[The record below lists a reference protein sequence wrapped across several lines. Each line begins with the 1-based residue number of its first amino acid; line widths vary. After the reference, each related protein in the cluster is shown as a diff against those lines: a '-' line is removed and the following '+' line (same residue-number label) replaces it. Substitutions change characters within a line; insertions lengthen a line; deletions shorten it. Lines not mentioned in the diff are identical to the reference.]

1 VSATDAIDVPFQ
13 PLAVREPAKGVVTAW
28 TPRFVMPIAEMVQA
42 SEDMTEF
49 QRRIMVKDVHYGTI
63 PGTDKPTLLKP
74 GAELLLSRMGL
85 HAADPTIL
93 SETIDYGECDADGA
107 VTREG
112 LIRFSLQV
120 NIYHQTGALENERIL
135 VGSGIGAA
143 TSREK
148 KYRWRDGA
156 PTCPEC
162 GKGLR
167 LSKNAPEWYC
177 WAKMGGCGAT
187 FPKAEFQ
194 QVGRVPNP
202 ELGDLEN
209 TIFKMAKKRALID
222 ATLVATGCSNAFT
235 QDVGDDS
242 DGDADPN
249 DLADAAAAAAKPARG
264 RQVAEVARVPQDELL
279 ALARAAGIFPPG
291 APQGVALAAFGA
303 WAMANGVDFND
314 GRRRKLLTDAETQA
328 AKALLEDLASA
339 AAMLGDR
346 TGGDEPPPRMA
357 HRTQGRLFA
366 LMGERLG
373 KDHDD
378 WHDFAAQHGVAL
390 ATKGGKPT
398 FTGLSEAAARALIA
412 KLEVIPPSEWAKPPA
427 APAPVADEDDED
439 GLLAY
444 ARERIGE
451 PR

>member
-13 PLAVREPAKGVVTAW
+13 PLAVREPSAPPQLLDALRPAERVALMAEIADVVSDVIEKQGWFKQIGTKKHVLIQGWTFIGGLGGCSAKTTHTEKIDGGFKAHAVVVRVDSGVEVGSADQVCMSKESKWRGKDDYALIGMASTRACSRALSSVFRHVVELAGYSA
-28 TPRFVMPIAEMVQA
+28 TPAE
-42 SEDMTEF
+42 E
-49 QRRIMVKDVHYGTI
+49 MVKDDQ
-63 PGTDKPTLLKP
+63 PFEAPP
-74 GAELLLSRMGL
+74 
-85 HAADPTIL
+85 AAP
-93 SETIDYGECDADGA
+93 
-107 VTREG
+107 
-112 LIRFSLQV
+112 
-120 NIYHQTGALENERIL
+120 
-135 VGSGIGAA
+135 
-143 TSREK
+143 
-148 KYRWRDGA
+148 
-156 PTCPEC
+156 P
-162 GKGLR
+162 
-167 LSKNAPEWYC
+167 
-177 WAKMGGCGAT
+177 
-187 FPKAEFQ
+187 
-194 QVGRVPNP
+194 RV
-202 ELGDLEN
+202 D
-209 TIFKMAKKRALID
+209 
-222 ATLVATGCSNAFT
+222 
-235 QDVGDDS
+235 
-242 DGDADPN
+242 
-249 DLADAAAAAAKPARG
+249 
-264 RQVAEVARVPQDELL
+264 RVPQDELL